1 MHRRMH
7 RAFFVRRR
15 VCLGFVLGESV
26 WYSDRT
32 LHAREAREGDPDA
45 SGEPGAS
52 SCERSS
58 IDAQDFSF
66 SRMARVGYLIGCDR
80 YFKRD
85 DVGIIYAI
93 NVVPDYRRS
102 FVAAALLKA
111 QFDRSAY
118 GCKLYCC

>member
-1 MHRRMH
+1 
-7 RAFFVRRR
+7 
-15 VCLGFVLGESV
+15 
-26 WYSDRT
+26 
-32 LHAREAREGDPDA
+32 
-45 SGEPGAS
+45 
-52 SCERSS
+52 
-58 IDAQDFSF
+58 
-66 SRMARVGYLIGCDR
+66 MARVGYLIGCDR